1 MTCIDSLFLSV
12 VFSGSLSLECSELQF
27 IEVMGNCLDCLNPQ
41 PEVETPDPVSDSL
54 NSWNYFGNLFQQ
66 W

>member
-1 MTCIDSLFLSV
+1 M
-12 VFSGSLSLECSELQF
+12 FSGSLSLECSELQF

-54 NSWNYFGNLFQQ
+54 NS
-66 W
+66 